1 MYTKRR
7 DAGDETRIVSQ
18 DEIKTIVFQ
27 IFCKSVG
34 VFKKRLPAFFV
45 EAPMDQA
52 GAMPVF
58 MRCHRG
64 KPFTFFAISVFL
76 PNFAG

>member
-34 VFKKRLPAFFV
+34 VFKKRLPAFF
-45 EAPMDQA
+45 EAPMNPA
-52 GAMPVF
+52 GAVPVF
-58 MRCHRG
+58 MCCHRG
-64 KPFTFFAISVFL
+64 KPFTFFAISDFL